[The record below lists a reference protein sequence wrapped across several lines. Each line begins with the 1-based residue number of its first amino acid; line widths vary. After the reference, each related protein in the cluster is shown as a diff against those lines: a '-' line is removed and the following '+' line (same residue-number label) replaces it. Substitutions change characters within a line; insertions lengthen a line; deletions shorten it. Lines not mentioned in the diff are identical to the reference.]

1 MARLD
6 LDVFLEGIPRPI
18 GELSRLDDGTCTF
31 RYLTDAVPHPVSLS
45 LPIRDEP
52 FGDLPTRSFF
62 SNLLF
67 ENAQRER
74 VMQRHGID
82 YGDVVGLLAHL
93 GADCPGSISCV
104 PKGHGPA
111 KLPGDLEQDYDP
123 LDDQQIAQIMTSLR
137 DLRRVPDETGD
148 PSPLAGV
155 QGKIALARLPD
166 GRFALPKL
174 GLNVP
179 TTHILKVPRRGEMTM
194 VEQEHLLMQ
203 LMAQLQPHPVAETSV
218 LGEGDLRG
226 LLVTRFDRVIEGSH
240 VRRIHQEDFAQALGF
255 GPQLKYERNGTPE
268 RRFDAAAIRSIL
280 EQTAT
285 PGRARQEF
293 LEVTFANLLV
303 GNTDNHAK
311 NHALL
316 YTGTRPE
323 FAPVYDVAPVL
334 IDDQVLHQLSFKIG
348 SANMTE
354 EITGADIAEFIL
366 AVGFP
371 RVTSPLLLRLR
382 SLVASAV
389 HSIGEMQG
397 PVRKRIGDA
406 IAEQARWLSAALAVE
421 IEVPD
426 RDAVIIN
433 RP

>member
-1 MARLD
+1 MARID
-6 LDVFLEGIPRPI
+6 LDVFLEGIPLPI

-104 PKGHGPA
+104 PKGNGPA

-123 LDDQQIAQIMTSLR
+123 LDDGQLKQIMLSLR
-137 DLRRVPDETGD
+137 DFRRVPDETGD

-166 GRFALPKL
+166 GRFALPRP

-179 TTHILKVPRRGEMTM
+179 TTHILKVPRPGDMAT
-194 VEQEHLLMQ
+194 VEQEHLLMRM
-203 LMAQLQPHPVAETSV
+203 MADLQPHPVAETAV
-218 LGEGDLRG
+218 MGEGDLRG
-226 LLVTRFDRVIEGSH
+226 LLVTRFDRIIEGRH

-255 GPQLKYERNGTPE
+255 GPQLKYERNGTPD
-268 RRFDAAAIRSIL
+268 RRFDTAAIRSVL
-280 EQTAT
+280 EQTAI
-285 PGRARQEF
+285 PGRARQAF
-293 LEVTFANLLV
+293 LEVTIANLLL

-316 YTGTRPE
+316 YIGPRPD

-334 IDDQVLHQLSFKIG
+334 IDDQVLHQLSFNIG
-348 SANMTE
+348 AADMTD
-354 EITGADIAEFIL
+354 EITRSDLEAFIRAL
-366 AVGFP
+366 GFP
-371 RVTSPLLLRLR
+371 RVTSPLLQRLR
-382 SLVASAV
+382 ALVSGAAGM
-389 HSIGEMQG
+389 IDGLQG

-406 IAEQARWLSAALAVE
+406 MAEQARWIGSALEAD
-421 IEVPD
+421 IEVPE
-426 RDAVIIN
+426 RDAIIIN